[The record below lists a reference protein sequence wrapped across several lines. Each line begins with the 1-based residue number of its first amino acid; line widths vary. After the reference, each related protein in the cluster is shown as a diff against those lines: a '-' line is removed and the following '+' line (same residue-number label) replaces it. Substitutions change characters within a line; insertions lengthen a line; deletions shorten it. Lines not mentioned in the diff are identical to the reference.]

1 MSKHTI
7 IIDAKTNE
15 TKSLLNMIIAMSKRS
30 KYIKVN
36 PDTPNK
42 ETLQAMKD
50 AELGKTTR
58 FTNWDD
64 FENDM

>member
-1 MSKHTI
+1 
-7 IIDAKTNE
+7 
-15 TKSLLNMIIAMSKRS
+15 MSKRS